1 MKVGLWLRTVRWP
14 LLVGATIL
22 LGLSSGRAA
31 ETFFYPAREE
41 ERLQLLIHAATDRAA
56 MEPLFRDFQAMHPSL
71 AITYLDFNT
80 NELFASVAEPSGA
93 IVPDLVISSAMDLQA
108 KLVNDG
114 WTQPH
119 VSRMTRRLPDWANWR
134 DEAFGF
140 TLEPAV
146 IAYRRDSIAAGDVPR
161 SRPELI
167 RLLHEQAE
175 RFRSRVAT
183 YDIAASGIGY
193 LFAAND
199 AELSRDFWRLAL
211 AMGEVAAQLYPTSA
225 QILAAIEHGD
235 VLIGYNVLGTYAR
248 ARRRAGAPIELVL
261 PQDFTLVMSRVVT
274 IPKAAR
280 SPELGKL
287 FLDYLLSERGQG
299 VVTEAAGLQA
309 ILPAGGAQDEELW
322 PLSNAT
328 GPVNTITLGPALLV
342 FLDPLKRSRFLADWS
357 VSIHPP

>member
-1 MKVGLWLRTVRWP
+1 
-14 LLVGATIL
+14 
-22 LGLSSGRAA
+22 
-31 ETFFYPAREE
+31 
-41 ERLQLLIHAATDRAA
+41 

-119 VSRMTRRLPDWANWR
+119 VSRMTRRLPDWA
-134 DEAFGF
+134 FGF

-161 SRPELI
+161 SRPALI

-235 VLIGYNVLGTYAR
+235 AK
-248 ARRRAGAPIELVL
+248 P
-261 PQDFTLVMSRVVT
+261 
-274 IPKAAR
+274 
-280 SPELGKL
+280 
-287 FLDYLLSERGQG
+287 
-299 VVTEAAGLQA
+299 
-309 ILPAGGAQDEELW
+309 
-322 PLSNAT
+322 
-328 GPVNTITLGPALLV
+328 
-342 FLDPLKRSRFLADWS
+342 
-357 VSIHPP
+357 